1 MLVGKDMAELYPLT
15 RARNGEDDRGN
26 ARDRQQIALD
36 VIWKLLVLVRMHREG
51 PDGREQK
58 RMVVVGGDESSNRDE
73 AIAARTIFDQD
84 RLAPAGG
91 QSVCEQ
97 SRRNVR
103 STGGSERH
111 EETNRSR
118 RIGLRRRAG
127 EALQNAEKRDDCKEN

>member
-1 MLVGKDMAELYPLT
+1 
-15 RARNGEDDRGN
+15 
-26 ARDRQQIALD
+26 
-36 VIWKLLVLVRMHREG
+36 MHREG

-103 STGGSERH
+103 STGGSQRH
-111 EETNRSR
+111 DETNRSP
-118 RIGLRRRAG
+118 RIGFPPPPG
-127 EALQNAEKRDDCKEN
+127 EALQNSANPHDRKTTYP